1 MFYSFSRASR
11 MKNEKQISK
20 STHSRYTQ
28 SAICVRQGE
37 IAHQTL
43 AAGVVIESTD
53 EAING
58 FDHAAVLRRND
69 LWSAERLELLGQ
81 FASQRDI
88 NPYVFQ

>member
-1 MFYSFSRASR
+1 